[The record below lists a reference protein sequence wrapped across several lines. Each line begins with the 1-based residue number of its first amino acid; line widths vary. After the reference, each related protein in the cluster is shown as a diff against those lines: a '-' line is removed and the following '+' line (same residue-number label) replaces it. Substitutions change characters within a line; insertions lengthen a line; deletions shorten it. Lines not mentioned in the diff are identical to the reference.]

1 MRGREG
7 LAKRELPVTA
17 SPEGRPRAV
26 IYARVSS
33 KEQEREGFSVPAQ
46 LKLLRAY
53 ADTRRFHVVR
63 EVIDIET
70 AKRAGRVGFGKM
82 VTFLSK
88 SPSCRVLLVEKTDR
102 LYRNLKDWVV
112 LDELDLEI
120 HFVKEGVILAP
131 DSRSSEKFIHGIKVL
146 MAKNYIDNL
155 SEETRKGMRE
165 KAEQGLWPSFAPLGY
180 VNKIDSAGRKIII
193 PDPAL
198 GPIIIRM
205 FERYATGRYS
215 TRDVAKLA
223 RTEGLVFRK
232 SKEPVSRATVHAILR
247 HRIYTGDFDWD
258 GGTYQGMHEP
268 LISRELWNRVQ
279 DILERRFSRRVRG
292 SRHDFA
298 FSGLIACG
306 HCGCAL
312 VGELKK
318 GRYVYYHCTGAK
330 GKCPERYT
338 RQEVLEEHFAR
349 LLQGLDFDDEVMAWV
364 VEALRQSHEDERRY
378 QDEAI
383 ARLQGEH
390 ARLQNR
396 LDAMYVDKLD
406 GRVDAS
412 FFEQKAAEWRSEQR
426 SIVREIE
433 VHQGANENY
442 LDEGVKLLELAKRAP
457 LLFKTQE
464 SREKRRLLDFVV
476 SNCTWKHG
484 ELSATYRQPFDLL
497 ATTARADRDLVG
509 SGTPSGRRF
518 ENWLPGQD
526 SNLRPSD

>member
-1 MRGREG
+1 
-7 LAKRELPVTA
+7 
-17 SPEGRPRAV
+17 
-26 IYARVSS
+26 
-33 KEQEREGFSVPAQ
+33 
-46 LKLLRAY
+46 
-53 ADTRRFHVVR
+53 
-63 EVIDIET
+63 
-70 AKRAGRVGFGKM
+70 
-82 VTFLSK
+82 
-88 SPSCRVLLVEKTDR
+88 
-102 LYRNLKDWVV
+102 
-112 LDELDLEI
+112 
-120 HFVKEGVILAP
+120 
-131 DSRSSEKFIHGIKVL
+131 
-146 MAKNYIDNL
+146 
-155 SEETRKGMRE
+155 
-165 KAEQGLWPSFAPLGY
+165 
-180 VNKIDSAGRKIII
+180 
-193 PDPAL
+193 
-198 GPIIIRM
+198 
-205 FERYATGRYS
+205 
-215 TRDVAKLA
+215 
-223 RTEGLVFRK
+223 
-232 SKEPVSRATVHAILR
+232 
-247 HRIYTGDFDWD
+247 
-258 GGTYQGMHEP
+258 
-268 LISRELWNRVQ
+268 
-279 DILERRFSRRVRG
+279 
-292 SRHDFA
+292 
-298 FSGLIACG
+298 
-306 HCGCAL
+306 
-312 VGELKK
+312 
-318 GRYVYYHCTGAK
+318 
-330 GKCPERYT
+330 
-338 RQEVLEEHFAR
+338 
-349 LLQGLDFDDEVMAWV
+349 MAWV